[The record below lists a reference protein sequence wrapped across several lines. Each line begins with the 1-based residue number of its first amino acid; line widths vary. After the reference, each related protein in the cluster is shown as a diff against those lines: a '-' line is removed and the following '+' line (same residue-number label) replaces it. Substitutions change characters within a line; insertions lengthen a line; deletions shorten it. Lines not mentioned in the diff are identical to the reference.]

1 MIIDFHTHIFPD
13 SMAAC
18 TINALEKAGGITAST
33 NGTLSGLEASM
44 EQAGIELS
52 LVLPV
57 LTKPSHFQTVNDF
70 AALIN
75 REQTGNILSLG
86 GIHPDSEDYRKEL
99 EYIHKLGLPGIKIH
113 PDYQKVMIDDP
124 RYLRIIEYA
133 DSLGLIIVTHA
144 GIDIGLPDPV
154 HCSPEAAARVLDLIH
169 PEKFVLAH
177 MGGWKQWDQ
186 VEEHLAGKK
195 VWLDTSFTFPYLDR
209 ETFLRIIKKHGTDR
223 IVFATDS
230 PWGGQA
236 EMVKAIQDLPLSEE
250 DKEKIFWKNA
260 AMLLGRKDL

>member
-1 MIIDFHTHIFPD
+1 MP
-13 SMAAC
+13 A
-18 TINALEKAGGITAST
+18 EKG
-33 NGTLSGLEASM
+33 
-44 EQAGIELS
+44 
-52 LVLPV
+52 
-57 LTKPSHFQTVNDF
+57 
-70 AALIN
+70 
-75 REQTGNILSLG
+75 
-86 GIHPDSEDYRKEL
+86 
-99 EYIHKLGLPGIKIH
+99 
-113 PDYQKVMIDDP
+113 
-124 RYLRIIEYA
+124 
-133 DSLGLIIVTHA
+133 
-144 GIDIGLPDPV
+144 
-154 HCSPEAAARVLDLIH
+154 AAARVLDLIH
-169 PEKFVLAH
+169 PEKLVLAH